1 MGGSL
6 QPAGACE
13 TIKERVPEYALLPPG
28 TKGYLQEKVETALKT
43 AKYIPVKLRD
53 GSIVHRLLM
62 QSAMSV
68 PMIIEEEFKWKW
80 IFKYKA
86 EVSFDMMPFFA
97 TGGVAAPIPFLSNE
111 KPYGTERRRSLNPFP
126 PGAKPGALRRPD
138 VIIVESDAI
147 LWPGRGTVDRE
158 GGHHVNN
165 MLRLVEVKFPGDN
178 WGLGQEEAYRA
189 ISGDFK
195 NRMTVIDV
203 TDCNGDLQKI
213 PKPAPIPAPKTEDEK
228 ERQRV
233 PIRSVPAVPHHV
245 WYEDWWQKAHE
256 YGDEIEKA
264 VAPVWDA
271 VHRGYSYL
279 SAETSAFLHQ
289 HAAWMF
295 TAGQW
300 VADKAHSAWVWVD
313 EKGHEIFRYTTA
325 QLKAGWDAIA
335 RMTDM
340 TWDVLTHIDWAQV
353 GVTMLKGAAIA
364 VAVVVGVAI
373 VILLLPELIAIFA
386 ALCAIIAAG
395 AEAAAALAAALGVA
409 LGGGSAVAALAAS

>member
-13 TIKERVPEYALLPPG
+13 TIKERVPEYAYLPPG
-28 TKGYLQEKVETALKT
+28 TKGYLQEKVEKALKT
-43 AKYIPVKLRD
+43 AKYVPVKLRD

-86 EVSFDMMPFFA
+86 EVSFDMTPADAMI
-97 TGGVAAPIPFLSNE
+97 GGIPIPFLSNE
-111 KPYGTERRRSLNPFP
+111 NPYGAERRRSLNPFP
-126 PGAKPGALRRPD
+126 PGATVGLLRRPD
-138 VIIVESDAI
+138 VIIVEKEAI
-147 LWPGRGTVDRE
+147 LWPGRGTIDRE
-158 GGHHVNN
+158 GGRHVPNL
-165 MLRLVEVKFPGDN
+165 LRLVEVKFPGDS
-178 WGLGQEEAYRA
+178 LGEAQQEAYKLIA
-189 ISGDFK
+189 GEYK

-203 TDCNGDLQKI
+203 TDCNGELQKI
-213 PKPAPIPAPKTEDEK
+213 PKPVPVPAPKTNDEK
-228 ERQRV
+228 ERQTV

-256 YGDEIEKA
+256 FGEEVEHA

-271 VHRGYSYL
+271 VHRGYSFV
-279 SAETSAFLHQ
+279 SAETSAFLRQ

-313 EKGHEIFRYTTA
+313 EKGHEIFRYTAA
-325 QLKAGWDAIA
+325 QLKAGWEAIVQ
-335 RMTDM
+335 MTDM

-364 VAVVVGVAI
+364 VAIVVGVAI

-395 AEAAAALAAALGVA
+395 AEAAAGLAAALGVV
-409 LGGGSAVAALAAS
+409 LGGGSAVAALAAN